1 MLDQLQDFK
10 DNKDMDAIAETI
22 YAALVANGL
31 TMAEVAALNYYIA
44 QKTVK
49 APHNAMFLKER
60 MGLDVSE
67 LGVEGIYA
75 VQQALT
81 KVYIGGFDVR

>member
-10 DNKDMDAIAETI
+10 DNKDMDAIAEAI

-31 TMAEVAALNYYIA
+31 TMAEVAALNYYIS
-44 QKTVK
+44 QRTIK
-49 APHNAMFLKER
+49 APHNAAYLKER

-81 KVYIGGFDVR
+81 KVYVGGFDVR